1 MHKTALFL
9 SLFSILSV
17 LFFETSLST
26 QLSLDPSINSWGRL
40 SRYTERYYL
49 KGVLE
54 SFFTIDAYLKIFT
67 TSFLGAIFF
76 KSFLLFSSI
85 SQLNMLLTKLGLPVE
100 NTDFQEYLIKVNT
113 IGIDKF
119 LMTIFFASFLIT
131 FLNKKVKY

>member
-1 MHKTALFL
+1 
-9 SLFSILSV
+9 
-17 LFFETSLST
+17 
-26 QLSLDPSINSWGRL
+26 
-40 SRYTERYYL
+40 
-49 KGVLE
+49 
-54 SFFTIDAYLKIFT
+54 
-67 TSFLGAIFF
+67 
-76 KSFLLFSSI
+76 LLFSSI